1 MGKKSNKGN
10 NDDIYQSDQVN
21 KKHRIKSEK
30 LQKRIE
36 RKRNKKKVK
45 EIHHAK
51 RTLFKYIISNFHQR
65 KQNIDLTRL
74 PLDFKEI
81 QKTVKSILSQK
92 DMDSVNRLL
101 TMFDTMEKTVKEVDI
116 SSFKNKTIIKDIA
129 KFMRVMHVQQN
140 PKNPMKYSLYH
151 MFRKRD
157 PKVRYTTNVDD
168 LLKAD
173 VIILPGTK
181 STLHDLYELR
191 RNGCA
196 QAIVRAHRD
205 GATVLGICGGYQLM
219 GVEVCDPGHV
229 EGDVE
234 RLPGLG
240 LLPVTTTM
248 SGEKL
253 TRQVTTQY
261 GPGYEIHMGETLPF
275 GQTAP
280 SPLLHLA
287 DGRDDGYLADRRC
300 MGTYVHGI
308 LDNAAFVDFLL
319 EPFAEK
325 LAERSQPFDY
335 VAYKERQYDLLA
347 DHVRRHLDMQRL
359 YQILTDE

>member
-10 NDDIYQSDQVN
+10 NGDIYQSDQVN

-157 PKVRYTTNVDD
+157 PKVRYTTNVDEIIPECLSSYYLLVKSLFDYYIKEQKKEEGIIEKDEEKNEEKNEEKEIDEKEKIDEEYRLIEENVGQNAELINKAFSRILNDNKNKDKINKDKNKMKTEENGLETD
-168 LLKAD
+168 LNNVKENQVDEEIKDDNNEIKNKLK
-173 VIILPGTK
+173 P
-181 STLHDLYELR
+181 
-191 RNGCA
+191 N
-196 QAIVRAHRD
+196 
-205 GATVLGICGGYQLM
+205 
-219 GVEVCDPGHV
+219 
-229 EGDVE
+229 
-234 RLPGLG
+234 
-240 LLPVTTTM
+240 
-248 SGEKL
+248 
-253 TRQVTTQY
+253 
-261 GPGYEIHMGETLPF
+261 
-275 GQTAP
+275 
-280 SPLLHLA
+280 
-287 DGRDDGYLADRRC
+287 
-300 MGTYVHGI
+300 
-308 LDNAAFVDFLL
+308 DFL
-319 EPFAEK
+319 K
-325 LAERSQPFDY
+325 MTMN
-335 VAYKERQYDLLA
+335 LLNN
-347 DHVRRHLDMQRL
+347 
-359 YQILTDE
+359 

>member
-1 MGKKSNKGN
+1 
-10 NDDIYQSDQVN
+10 VN

-157 PKVRYTTNVDD
+157 PKVRYTTNVDEIIPECLSSYYLLVKSLFDYYIKEQKKEEGIIEKDEEKNEEKKEEKEEKEIDEKEKIDEEYRLIEENVGQNAELINKAFSRILNDNKNKDKINKDKNKMKTEENGLETD
-168 LLKAD
+168 LNNVKENQVDEGIKDDNNEIKNKLK
-173 VIILPGTK
+173 P
-181 STLHDLYELR
+181 
-191 RNGCA
+191 N
-196 QAIVRAHRD
+196 
-205 GATVLGICGGYQLM
+205 
-219 GVEVCDPGHV
+219 
-229 EGDVE
+229 
-234 RLPGLG
+234 
-240 LLPVTTTM
+240 
-248 SGEKL
+248 
-253 TRQVTTQY
+253 
-261 GPGYEIHMGETLPF
+261 
-275 GQTAP
+275 
-280 SPLLHLA
+280 
-287 DGRDDGYLADRRC
+287 
-300 MGTYVHGI
+300 
-308 LDNAAFVDFLL
+308 DFL
-319 EPFAEK
+319 K
-325 LAERSQPFDY
+325 MTMN
-335 VAYKERQYDLLA
+335 LLNN
-347 DHVRRHLDMQRL
+347 
-359 YQILTDE
+359 

>member
-10 NDDIYQSDQVN
+10 NGDIYQSDQVN

-116 SSFKNKTIIKDIA
+116 SNFKNKTIIKDIA

-157 PKVRYTTNVDD
+157 PKVRYTTNVDEIIPECLSSYYLLVKSLFDYYIKEQKKEEGIIEKDEEKNEEKNEEKEIDEKEKIDEEYRLIEENVGQNAELINKAFSRILNDNKNKDKIIKDKNKMKTEEDGLETD
-168 LLKAD
+168 LNNVKENQVDEGIKDDNNEIKNKLK
-173 VIILPGTK
+173 P
-181 STLHDLYELR
+181 
-191 RNGCA
+191 N
-196 QAIVRAHRD
+196 
-205 GATVLGICGGYQLM
+205 
-219 GVEVCDPGHV
+219 
-229 EGDVE
+229 
-234 RLPGLG
+234 
-240 LLPVTTTM
+240 
-248 SGEKL
+248 
-253 TRQVTTQY
+253 
-261 GPGYEIHMGETLPF
+261 
-275 GQTAP
+275 
-280 SPLLHLA
+280 
-287 DGRDDGYLADRRC
+287 
-300 MGTYVHGI
+300 
-308 LDNAAFVDFLL
+308 DFL
-319 EPFAEK
+319 K
-325 LAERSQPFDY
+325 MTMN
-335 VAYKERQYDLLA
+335 LLNN
-347 DHVRRHLDMQRL
+347 
-359 YQILTDE
+359 

>member
-10 NDDIYQSDQVN
+10 NGDIYQSDQVN

-157 PKVRYTTNVDD
+157 PKVRYTTNVDEIIPECLSSYYLLVKSLFDYYIKEQKKEEGIIEKDEEKNEEKNEEKEIDEKEKIDEEYRLIEGNVGQNAELINKAFSRILNDNKNKDKINKDKNKMKTEENGLETD
-168 LLKAD
+168 LNNVKENQVDEGIKDDNNEIKNKLK
-173 VIILPGTK
+173 P
-181 STLHDLYELR
+181 
-191 RNGCA
+191 N
-196 QAIVRAHRD
+196 
-205 GATVLGICGGYQLM
+205 
-219 GVEVCDPGHV
+219 
-229 EGDVE
+229 
-234 RLPGLG
+234 
-240 LLPVTTTM
+240 
-248 SGEKL
+248 
-253 TRQVTTQY
+253 
-261 GPGYEIHMGETLPF
+261 
-275 GQTAP
+275 
-280 SPLLHLA
+280 
-287 DGRDDGYLADRRC
+287 
-300 MGTYVHGI
+300 
-308 LDNAAFVDFLL
+308 DFL
-319 EPFAEK
+319 K
-325 LAERSQPFDY
+325 MTMN
-335 VAYKERQYDLLA
+335 LLNN
-347 DHVRRHLDMQRL
+347 
-359 YQILTDE
+359 

>member
-1 MGKKSNKGN
+1 M
-10 NDDIYQSDQVN
+10 N

-157 PKVRYTTNVDD
+157 PKVRYTTNVDEIIPECLSSYY
-168 LLKAD
+168 LL
-173 VIILPGTK
+173 VK
-181 STLHDLYELR
+181 SL
-191 RNGCA
+191 
-196 QAIVRAHRD
+196 
-205 GATVLGICGGYQLM
+205 
-219 GVEVCDPGHV
+219 
-229 EGDVE
+229 
-234 RLPGLG
+234 
-240 LLPVTTTM
+240 
-248 SGEKL
+248 
-253 TRQVTTQY
+253 
-261 GPGYEIHMGETLPF
+261 
-275 GQTAP
+275 
-280 SPLLHLA
+280 
-287 DGRDDGYLADRRC
+287 
-300 MGTYVHGI
+300 
-308 LDNAAFVDFLL
+308 
-319 EPFAEK
+319 
-325 LAERSQPFDY
+325 FDY
-335 VAYKERQYDLLA
+335 YIKEQKKEEGIIEKDEEKNEEKNEEKEIDEKEKIDEEYRLIEENVGQNAELINKAFSRILNDNKNKDKINKDKNKMKTEENGLETDLNN
-347 DHVRRHLDMQRL
+347 VKENQV
-359 YQILTDE
+359 DEGIKDDNNEIKNKLKPNNFLKMTMNLLNN

>member
-157 PKVRYTTNVDD
+157 PKVRYTTNVDEIIPECLSSYYLLVKSLFDYYIKEQKKEEGIIEKDEEKNEEKKEEKEEKEIDEKEKIDEEYRLIEENVGQNAELINKAFSRILNDNKNKDKIIKDKNKMKTEEDGLETD
-168 LLKAD
+168 LNNVKENQVDEGIKDDNNEIKNKLK
-173 VIILPGTK
+173 P
-181 STLHDLYELR
+181 
-191 RNGCA
+191 N
-196 QAIVRAHRD
+196 
-205 GATVLGICGGYQLM
+205 
-219 GVEVCDPGHV
+219 
-229 EGDVE
+229 
-234 RLPGLG
+234 
-240 LLPVTTTM
+240 
-248 SGEKL
+248 
-253 TRQVTTQY
+253 
-261 GPGYEIHMGETLPF
+261 
-275 GQTAP
+275 
-280 SPLLHLA
+280 
-287 DGRDDGYLADRRC
+287 
-300 MGTYVHGI
+300 
-308 LDNAAFVDFLL
+308 DFL
-319 EPFAEK
+319 K
-325 LAERSQPFDY
+325 MTMN
-335 VAYKERQYDLLA
+335 LLNN
-347 DHVRRHLDMQRL
+347 
-359 YQILTDE
+359 